1 MVPILGR
8 MNERVYSSPSLDILL
23 DKNTSPALS
32 VDGTPG
38 LKGTVQTVKETQGGD
53 HWDVLGKLI
62 SHSTEIETNFKYI
75 ALVCVLCGAAMVVVE
90 PALAGESKDQA
101 NLVAD
106 LAENSDFWANVLRYV
121 SYFFSVLL
129 GTVYVAL
136 KPVAQL
142 LQRPRTAVLVVAAAV
157 LLYLFVSTTVS
168 AMLGLNDLVEY
179 EPSSIVTPPSR

>member
-8 MNERVYSSPSLDILL
+8 LNERVCSIPTDTLL
-23 DKNTSPALS
+23 NTSTALS
-32 VDGTPG
+32 VDATPG
-38 LKGTVQTVKETQGGD
+38 SKGPVQTVKETQGSD

-62 SHSTEIETNFKYI
+62 SHSAEIETNLKHI

-90 PALAGESKDQA
+90 PALAGESKDRA

-106 LAENSDFWANVLRYV
+106 IAENSDFWANVLRYV

-142 LQRPRTAVLVVAAAV
+142 LQRPRTAVLVIAAAV

-179 EPSSIVTPPSR
+179 EPSSIVTPSSR